1 MKLEAC
7 PVDPPGSGNAPLSS
21 STMLRHPSWARW
33 CASEFPTMPA
43 PTMTTS
49 ARSGSVSICYSNRV
63 GDCLVVVRRGISQ
76 HGADLLFEARDVF
89 SQDLLSRVGVA
100 GVYRLE
106 QLAVGFHGGREMF
119 DAVEHQKPHAQAV
132 QVVLFERSSEAGVVR
147 RPIHPAVNP

>member
-7 PVDPPGSGNAPLSS
+7 PVDPPGSGSAPLSS
-21 STMLRHPSWARW
+21 RTMLRHPSWARW

-63 GDCLVVVRRGISQ
+63 GDCLVVVRSGVSQ
-76 HGADLLFEARDVF
+76 HSADLLFEPGHVF
-89 SQDLLSRVGVA
+89 SQDLFRRVGVS

-106 QLAVGFHGGREMF
+106 KLAV
-119 DAVEHQKPHAQAV
+119 
-132 QVVLFERSSEAGVVR
+132 
-147 RPIHPAVNP
+147 